1 MDRDDVPPK
10 PVAKLLEQHQ
20 QLIHSQHKR
29 VLSHTQRQEGEWLI
43 NTLMIEDCD
52 TPFRYKRKK
61 RYRDLK
67 GARVDL
73 TYYASTHEVAGISMD
88 VMNVVRIRRS

>member
-1 MDRDDVPPK
+1 MEPDSPPK
-10 PVAKLLEQHQ
+10 SVSKLLERHQ
-20 QLIHSQHKR
+20 QLIHSRHKK

-43 NTLMIEDCD
+43 NTLMIEDCE

-73 TYYASTHEVAGISMD
+73 TYYPATHEVAGITMD

>member
-1 MDRDDVPPK
+1 MDFDKRPK
-10 PVAKLLEQHQ
+10 PVAKLLDRHRE
-20 QLIHSQHKR
+20 LTHSQNKK
-29 VLSHTQRQEGEWLI
+29 VVSHAQREDGEWSI
-43 NTLMIEDCD
+43 NTLMIEGCD
-52 TPFRYKRKK
+52 EPFRYKRKK

-73 TYYASTHEVAGISMD
+73 TYYPATETVAGLNID

>member
-1 MDRDDVPPK
+1 MEPEPPPK
-10 PVAKLLEQHQ
+10 PVSKLLERHQ
-20 QLIHSQHKR
+20 QLIHSQQKK
-29 VLSHTQRQEGEWLI
+29 VLSHTQRQEGDWVI
-43 NTLMIEDCD
+43 NTLMIEDCE

-73 TYYASTHEVAGISMD
+73 TYYPSTHEVAGISMD
-88 VMNVVRIRRS
+88 VMSVVRIRRC

>member
-1 MDRDDVPPK
+1 MDFDKPPK
-10 PVAKLLEQHQ
+10 PVAKLLDRHRE
-20 QLIHSQHKR
+20 LTHSQNKK
-29 VLSHTQRQEGEWLI
+29 VVSHAQREDGEWSI
-43 NTLMIEDCD
+43 NTLMIEGCD
-52 TPFRYKRKK
+52 EPFRYKRKK

-73 TYYASTHEVAGISMD
+73 TYYPATETVAGLTID

>member
-1 MDRDDVPPK
+1 MDPDSPPK
-10 PVAKLLEQHQ
+10 TVSKLLEQHQ
-20 QLIHSQHKR
+20 QLVHSQHKK

-43 NTLMIEDCD
+43 NTLMIEDCA

-73 TYYASTHEVAGISMD
+73 TYYPAKLEVAGISMD